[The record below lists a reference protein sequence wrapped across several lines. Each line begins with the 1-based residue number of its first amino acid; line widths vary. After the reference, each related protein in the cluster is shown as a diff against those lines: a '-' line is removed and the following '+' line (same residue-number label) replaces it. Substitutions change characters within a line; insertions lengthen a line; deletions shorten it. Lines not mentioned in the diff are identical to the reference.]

1 MEDEVGR
8 GVINISEIKT
18 TKCNTHWIVFERFLE
33 KQIAQNFVAVFSQFV
48 LLLLAAMVLEA
59 KNDRIF
65 RRDERCVPHRVN
77 HVLEE
82 NVGAH
87 SFAMRNYRLLVLPF
101 AIPTIQ
107 LDAPSSSTRSK
118 HAFTNSPPFPL
129 VPNLTCN
136 RPTTPACT
144 SRRCSCRRTDGRTN
158 TCCGSS

>member
-1 MEDEVGR
+1 MRILSISCIGVFNSLSRDIRRDGR
-8 GVINISEIKT
+8 RGWKGGVIVNISEIET
-18 TKCNTHWIVFERFLE
+18 TKYNTHWIVFERFLE
-33 KQIAQNFVAVFSQFV
+33 KQIAQNFVAVFGQFV

-107 LDAPSSSTRSK
+107 LDAPSSH
-118 HAFTNSPPFPL
+118 HAF
-129 VPNLTCN
+129 
-136 RPTTPACT
+136 
-144 SRRCSCRRTDGRTN
+144 
-158 TCCGSS
+158 